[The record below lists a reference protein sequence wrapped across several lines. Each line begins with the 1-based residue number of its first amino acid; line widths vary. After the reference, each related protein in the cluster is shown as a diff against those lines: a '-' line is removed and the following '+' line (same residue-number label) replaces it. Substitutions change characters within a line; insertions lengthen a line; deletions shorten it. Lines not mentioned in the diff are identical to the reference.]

1 MLSWT
6 RMTSTRACRP
16 PSSRF
21 HPASRWAIRG
31 FVRLTPGTLVPLCEP
46 LAPRLAPGRPGS
58 PAAQRRYSEAP
69 QSCHTKG
76 PIPCSI
82 PWPTLRH
89 AVQVAKPRSLQRPNS
104 GEDAGLVRARRT
116 ACTGLHEYETRCL
129 RSWAAVSRSDT
140 AYRSWSPPTRRR
152 NAGNNPATP
161 IPAFGRTQGESAGG
175 CGNHNQPLLSGRVW
189 QDFLSACAARME
201 PPDAWRHVAPPPEH
215 VTTPAPGAP
224 TARRWIATP
233 QLPVVA
239 ERFPQ
244 PPIPCS
250 QITAKLNLGKYL
262 S

>member
-58 PAAQRRYSEAP
+58 PA
-69 QSCHTKG
+69 G
-76 PIPCSI
+76 
-82 PWPTLRH
+82 
-89 AVQVAKPRSLQRPNS
+89 QVAKPRSLQRPNS

-129 RSWAAVSRSDT
+129 RSWAAVSRSNT

-244 PPIPCS
+244 PAIPCS